1 MRSIYAYADL
11 DLPPGLY
18 PTVGLQTPGEI
29 IDANFGQEPFKFD
42 IEGEMREL
50 KRKTQASIEELSW
63 PRKQGDEQAV
73 LYNTVLTYL
82 VHHGYSSTAESF
94 ARSVGQEAEVSR
106 ELASMRNRQHIQRLV
121 MAGKIGEAIMAVEH
135 LYPGLLNLNQ
145 DLHFKLKVKSSLE
158 LLKLKLMTD
167 EYVILLHK
175 HFTRFNQL

>member
-121 MAGKIGEAIMAVEH
+121 MSGKIGEAIKAVE
-135 LYPGLLNLNQ
+135 
-145 DLHFKLKVKSSLE
+145 
-158 LLKLKLMTD
+158 
-167 EYVILLHK
+167 
-175 HFTRFNQL
+175 